1 MKKKKKHTGSPAED
15 ASMSRRFFAYLID
28 WYLGGLMTAFP
39 IALFSMKQFDT
50 VQNQNIL
57 TFAPPTGVIAG
68 VLGVLFALVYYVVIP
83 AACWKGQTPGKR
95 MLRLK
100 IVQQDET
107 EASLGTMLM
116 RQGLGIIVLEGGLVT
131 ASAVWHQVAEL
142 LTGVSLVKPLMYA
155 GMVVSVLSALLAL
168 TQGHLAIHD
177 RLAGTKV
184 IQLAA
189 K

>member
-1 MKKKKKHTGSPAED
+1 MKKKKKQAALPAAD
-15 ASMSRRFFAYLID
+15 APMSRRFFAYLID

-57 TFAPPTGVIAG
+57 TFAPPTGIIAG

-83 AACWKGQTPGKR
+83 TACWKGQTPGKR
-95 MLRLK
+95 MLRLR
-100 IVQQDET
+100 IVRQDET
-107 EASLGTMLM
+107 EVSLGTMLT

-131 ASAVWHQVAEL
+131 ASTVWHQVAEL

-155 GMVVSVLSALLAL
+155 GLVVSVLSALLAL

-177 RLAGTKV
+177 RLAGTRV
-184 IQLAA
+184 IELAET
-189 K
+189 